1 VSAKLQTV
9 HVRVNDAGTGEPTP
23 CRVRFTDAEGKYH
36 APLGRL
42 TEFAKGC
49 AQDVGGNLLLGQEK
63 FAYIDGACEIQLP
76 PGPITVR
83 ISKGPE
89 YVPLQET
96 IPLTQGKP
104 ALRFE
109 INRWI
114 NLREQGWYSGDVF
127 ARFLSPHAAL
137 LEGAG
142 EDLAVV
148 NLLAAEYEAWDLT
161 PQQNISTPEAENP
174 NSVAGPREY
183 REKQHKHVSNIL
195 AFSGQQ
201 PALEMPGHMAVVN
214 TLNQHPTLGHLALL
228 NCHRIVFPLKF
239 GGIDEQ
245 DDWTLTDWCDQCH
258 RKGGLVIGIKAF
270 KGVLDHHQE
279 TLADCLLGKVDA
291 LLAMD
296 DLAIDRCS
304 ELHQAGLALWSSLLM
319 CGYRLPLVG
328 GSGKASN
335 CDLLGNT
342 RTYARLT
349 HGDPLTYKAW
359 IEAVRAGRTFVTTGP
374 IISLEV
380 DGHGPGNCVDLERPN
395 ETVRVRAEA
404 RAQSEFET
412 LEVICNGRVIQS
424 VHLEP
429 SKTEAVLEFDVQV
442 AASSWL
448 LARCT
453 GPYCWPRLS
462 RLAAI
467 TSPVYVRVGLRPMQP
482 DPIVIAALNRD
493 LDYTLQWS
501 AHKARCDDKHRE
513 RFAQIFRSAK
523 EELLKRSVAYEFGQ
537 K

>member
-9 HVRVNDAGTGEPTP
+9 HVRVNDAATGQPTP
-23 CRVRFTDAEGKYH
+23 CRVRFTDAEGKYY

-42 TEFAKGC
+42 AEFAKGS

-63 FAYIDGACEIQLP
+63 FSYIDGACEIQLP
-76 PGPITVR
+76 LGPITVKV
-83 ISKGPE
+83 SKGPE
-89 YVPLQET
+89 YVPHQET
-96 IPLTQGKP
+96 VQQTPGKL
-104 ALRFE
+104 ALRFD
-109 INRWI
+109 IKRWI
-114 NLREQGWYSGDVF
+114 NLREQGWYSGDVY

-161 PQQNISTPEAENP
+161 LQQSSAAPDSENP
-174 NSVAGPREY
+174 NPVAGAGEY
-183 REKQHKHVSNIL
+183 REKQHKHISNIL
-195 AFSGQQ
+195 AFSGQE
-201 PALEMPGHMAVVN
+201 PALEIPGHMVVVN

-245 DDWTLTDWCDQCH
+245 DDWTLTDWCNQCH
-258 RKGGLVIGIKAF
+258 RKGGLVVGIKAF

-319 CGYRLPLVG
+319 CGYRVPLVG

-342 RTYARLT
+342 RTYAKLT
-349 HGDPLTYKAW
+349 QGEPLTYKGW
-359 IEAVRAGRTFVTTGP
+359 IEAVRGGRTFVTTGP
-374 IISLEV
+374 ILSIEV
-380 DGHGPGNCVDLERPN
+380 NGHGPGSGVDLEHPN
-395 ETVRVRAEA
+395 DTVRVRAEA

-412 LEVICNGRVIQS
+412 LEVICNGHVIQS
-424 VHLEP
+424 VELQPRE
-429 SKTEAVLEFDVQV
+429 TEAVLDFDVPIP
-442 AASSWL
+442 ATSWL

-462 RLAAI
+462 RLAGI
-467 TSPVYVRVGLRPMQP
+467 TSPVYVQVGGRALQP
-482 DPIVIAALNRD
+482 DPTAVAALTRD
-493 LDYTLQWS
+493 LDYTLHWS

-523 EELLKRSVAYEFGQ
+523 EELAKRSIV
-537 K
+537 